1 MRIVV
6 RWLVTLA
13 ALIVALWVVPG
24 IRIDGNAYLAVAVM
38 AVVLALVNAFIRPVL
53 KLLSC
58 GAIVLTLG
66 LFLLVVNALTLW
78 LASWIVQNWFHLGFV
93 VDGFWAAFWGGIII
107 SVVSFL
113 INLLLPEQDERV
125 TRGGA
130 GRSTDIVGR

>member
-13 ALIVALWVVPG
+13 ALIVALWLVPG
-24 IRIDGNAYLAVAVM
+24 ITIDGNAYLAVAIM
-38 AVVLALVNAFIRPVL
+38 AVVLAFVNAFVRPVL
-53 KLLSC
+53 RFLSC

-93 VDGFWAAFWGGIII
+93 VDGFWSAFWGGIII

-113 INLLLPEQDERV
+113 INLLLPEADD
-125 TRGGA
+125 RGRRGTP
-130 GRSTDIVGR
+130 RTSTDVMGR

>member
-13 ALIVALWVVPG
+13 ALVVALWVVPG

-53 KLLSC
+53 RLLSC

-66 LFLLVVNALTLW
+66 LFILVVNALTLW

-93 VDGFWAAFWGGIII
+93 VDGFWSAFWGGIII

-113 INLLLPEQDERV
+113 INLLLPEEDERAN
-125 TRGGA
+125 RGGA
-130 GRSTDIVGR
+130 RDSTDVVGR

>member
-1 MRIVV
+1 MRIVI

-13 ALIVALWVVPG
+13 ALIVALWIVPG
-24 IRIDGNAYLAVAVM
+24 IRVDGNAFVAVAIM
-38 AVVLALVNAFIRPVL
+38 AVVLAFVNAFIRPVL
-53 KLLSC
+53 RFLSC

-93 VDGFWAAFWGGIII
+93 VDGFWAAFWGGIIV

-113 INLLLPEQDERV
+113 INLLLPEEDERG
-125 TRGGA
+125 RRSGA
-130 GRSTDIVGR
+130 RSSTDVLGR